1 MSDIMK
7 PMYMPCPDSSILQMY
22 IPIRV
27 ALLCLL
33 FAKGAV
39 QASDLSADGLP
50 YDHGSNPV
58 FAADV
63 AIGEKVYI
71 DVGCVECHGP
81 RGFSPDPEMFPRIAG
96 LERQYIIDQLTAFQS
111 GSRQN
116 VIMSPVAQLLSAE
129 DIAALAA
136 YISGR
141 Q

>member
-1 MSDIMK
+1 MFV
-7 PMYMPCPDSSILQMY
+7 L
-22 IPIRV
+22 IRS

-33 FAKGAV
+33 FTQGAV
-39 QASDLSADGLP
+39 KASDQSADGLP
-50 YDHGSNPV
+50 YDHVSNPV
-58 FAADV
+58 SAAD
-63 AIGEKVYI
+63 AAMGEKVYL
-71 DVGCVECHGP
+71 DEGCIECHGP
-81 RGFSPDPEMFPRIAG
+81 RGYSPDPDMFPRIAG
-96 LERQYIIDQLTAFQS
+96 LEQQYIVDQLTAFQS

>member
-1 MSDIMK
+1 
-7 PMYMPCPDSSILQMY
+7 MY

-33 FAKGAV
+33 FAQGAV
-39 QASDLSADGLP
+39 EASDQSADGLP
-50 YDHGSNPV
+50 YDHASNPV
-58 FAADV
+58 SAAD
-63 AIGEKVYI
+63 AATGEKVYM
-71 DVGCVECHGP
+71 DEGCIECHGP
-81 RGFSPDPEMFPRIAG
+81 RGISLDPDMFPRIAG
-96 LERQYIIDQLTAFQS
+96 LEQQYIVDQLTAFQS

-129 DIAALAA
+129 EIAALAA

>member
-1 MSDIMK
+1 
-7 PMYMPCPDSSILQMY
+7 MY
-22 IPIRV
+22 IPV
-27 ALLCLL
+27 LAALLFLHL
-33 FAKGAV
+33 AQGPV

-63 AIGEKVYI
+63 ANGENVYM
-71 DVGCVECHGP
+71 DKGCIECHGP
-81 RGFSPDPEMFPRIAG
+81 RGFSPDPDMFPRIAG

-116 VIMSPVAQLLSAE
+116 VIMSPVAQLLSRE

-141 Q
+141 P

>member
-1 MSDIMK
+1 MK
-7 PMYMPCPDSSILQMY
+7 SMYLPCPNSSILQKY

-33 FAKGAV
+33 LAQGAV
-39 QASDLSADGLP
+39 KASDQSADGLP
-50 YDHGSNPV
+50 YDHASNPV
-58 FAADV
+58 SVADAAM
-63 AIGEKVYI
+63 GEKIYM
-71 DVGCVECHGP
+71 DKGCLECHGP
-81 RGFSPDPEMFPRIAG
+81 RGISPDPDMFPRIAG
-96 LERQYIIDQLTAFQS
+96 LEQQYIVDQLTAFQS